1 MEKSICFVM
10 SLQLLWCQ
18 VELMLWIADP
28 IRVRSS
34 CCEAWRKR
42 KSISKASLEE
52 AKAIANTNVGI
63 FSQVISSDTPLM
75 E

>member
-18 VELMLWIADP
+18 VGVDAFELLTIGLP
-28 IRVRSS
+28 SS

-42 KSISKASLEE
+42 KSLSKGFLEE